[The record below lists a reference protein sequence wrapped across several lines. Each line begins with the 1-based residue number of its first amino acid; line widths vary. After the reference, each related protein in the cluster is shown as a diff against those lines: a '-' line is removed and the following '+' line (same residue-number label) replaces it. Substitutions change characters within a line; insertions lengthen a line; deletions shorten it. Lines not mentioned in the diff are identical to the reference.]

1 MPSLSSM
8 ASGLQGSGIRRIMN
22 IAMGMPGV
30 IRLEVG
36 EPLFPTP
43 GHIVQAACRAA
54 SEGFTRYTPTG
65 GIPSLRAAVAAS
77 VSRAYGRE
85 VPMERVCVT
94 IGAVGALSGAIQAV
108 VNPGD
113 EVLVPDP
120 GWPNYRTMTIC
131 AGVRAVAYPMAER
144 LGFLPDLDALE
155 KLVTP
160 RSKVLLVNSP
170 SNPLG
175 IVFPPG
181 LMAELVDF
189 ARRHD
194 LFLLSDEVYEY
205 MVYEGR
211 HESAYALDTDDRV
224 IVASGFSKTYA
235 MTGWRIGYAIAPE
248 PVVQLMGRLQ
258 EGSVSCVSGIAQK
271 AAEAAL
277 AGPQD
282 CVAVMRET
290 YREHLQVARE
300 VLDGRGIPYLD
311 PQGAFYLWVNVGC
324 DDSDAFTEAFLREKR
339 VSVAPGA
346 TFGPSGRH
354 YVRISLASD
363 AEHIRQGLL
372 RLADFVD
379 GR

>member
-1 MPSLSSM
+1 M
-8 ASGLQGSGIRRIMN
+8 AAGLEGSGIRRIMN
-22 IAMGMPGV
+22 IAVGIPGV

-36 EPLFPTP
+36 EPLFATP
-43 GHIVQAACRAA
+43 QHIVEAACRAA
-54 SEGFTRYTPTG
+54 SEGFTKYTPTG
-65 GIPSLRAAVAAS
+65 GIPSLRGAVAAS
-77 VSRAYGRE
+77 VGRAYGRE
-85 VPMERVCVT
+85 VPTGRVCVT
-94 IGAVGALSGAIQAV
+94 VGAVGALSGAIQAV

-120 GWPNYRTMTIC
+120 GWPNYRTMTLC
-131 AGVRAVAYPMAER
+131 AGARPVAYPMVER

-155 KLVTP
+155 RLVTP
-160 RSKVLLVNSP
+160 RTKVLLVNSP

-181 LMAELVDF
+181 LMAELVGF

-194 LFLLSDEVYEY
+194 LFLLSDEVYEH
-205 MVYEGR
+205 MVYQGR

-224 IVASGFSKTYA
+224 IVASGFSKTYS

-258 EGSVSCVSGIAQK
+258 EGSVSCVSGIVQK

-277 AGPQD
+277 LGPQE
-282 CVAVMRET
+282 CVGEMRET
-290 YREHLQVARE
+290 YREHLQVARD
-300 VLDGRGIPYLD
+300 VLDEQGIPYLE
-311 PQGAFYLWVNVGC
+311 PQGAFYVWVNVGC
-324 DDSDAFTEAFLREKR
+324 DDSDVFTEAFLREKQ

-346 TFGPSGRH
+346 TFGPSGRR
-354 YVRISLASD
+354 YIRVSLASGGD
-363 AEHIRQGLL
+363 DIREGLT
-372 RLADFVD
+372 RLADFVR